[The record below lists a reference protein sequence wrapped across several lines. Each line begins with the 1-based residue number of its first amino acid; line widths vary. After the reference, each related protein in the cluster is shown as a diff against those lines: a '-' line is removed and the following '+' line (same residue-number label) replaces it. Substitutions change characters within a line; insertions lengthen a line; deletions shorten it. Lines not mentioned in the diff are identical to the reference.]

1 MQQPTC
7 SGLGMWGGR
16 GRRRRR
22 VCTKKKAGAFGLPH
36 LPPSHRSLPRPPP
49 SSQARSSG
57 GAGERA
63 GGEEGSLS
71 SFCSV
76 WRPDSTRSSQP
87 RASAAPAFFSI
98 CAGEFGT
105 RELPS
110 HSSISALGARLGL
123 RSPRSVRIWRF
134 RSVLGAA
141 LTGCD
146 LKGGGL
152 AQDLGRFLP
161 LSLCIH
167 LGCSHV

>member
-36 LPPSHRSLPRPPP
+36 LPPSQSHRSLPRPPP

-71 SFCSV
+71 SFCSAHTPPV
-76 WRPDSTRSSQP
+76 PTARVRPNRGRRRRRHSSP
-87 RASAAPAFFSI
+87 FALVSLAPGNSLLTPQFLHLELGWVSVARDP
-98 CAGEFGT
+98 CEFGG
-105 RELPS
+105 LDPS
-110 HSSISALGARLGL
+110 WAPH
-123 RSPRSVRIWRF
+123 
-134 RSVLGAA
+134 
-141 LTGCD
+141 
-146 LKGGGL
+146 
-152 AQDLGRFLP
+152 
-161 LSLCIH
+161 
-167 LGCSHV
+167 

>member
-1 MQQPTC
+1 
-7 SGLGMWGGR
+7 
-16 GRRRRR
+16 
-22 VCTKKKAGAFGLPH
+22 VCTKKKSRRLWA
-36 LPPSHRSLPRPPP
+36 SPPP
-49 SSQARSSG
+49 SLPVPPFLAPPTSELPSAKQRRRR
-57 GAGERA
+57 RA
-63 GGEEGSLS
+63 GGRRGGEPFL
-71 SFCSV
+71 FLLRAHTP
-76 WRPDSTRSSQP
+76 RPDSTRSSQP